1 MLMASM
7 FREIIE
13 FFGRLGIY
21 DVILPFLLVF
31 SITFAI
37 LEKTKIFG
45 VIEID
50 GVQYTRKSYNSIV
63 AFCLGFMVVASTQ
76 LVAIINEGL
85 ARVAVIMVAFVSFMI
100 SIGVFYGENDNIFGD
115 EGIRKVRPLIVG
127 LTFVAMILIMLSV
140 IETSDGISWLEVI
153 YTFIAANWDSAAVG
167 SVVLLGLI
175 VGFMAWVTKPPS
187 PAGGDKGGGG

>member
-1 MLMASM
+1 M
-7 FREIIE
+7 FRGIIE

-45 VIEID
+45 TIKTDD
-50 GVQYTRKSYNSIV
+50 GEFTRKSYNSIV

-76 LVAIINEGL
+76 LVAIINVGL

-100 SIGVFYGENDNIFGD
+100 TIGVFYGENDNIFGD
-115 EGIRKVRPLIVG
+115 EGVKKIRPFIVG

-140 IETSDGISWLEVI
+140 IQTSEGLSWLEI
-153 YTFIAANWDSAAVG
+153 MYGFIVDNWDSTAVG
-167 SVVLLGLI
+167 SVILLGFL
-175 VGFMAWVTKPPS
+175 VGFMAWITKTPK
-187 PAGGDKGGGG
+187 GDSK

>member
-1 MLMASM
+1 MTSM
-7 FREIIE
+7 FRDIIE

-37 LEKTKIFG
+37 LEKTRIFG
-45 VIEID
+45 TVKID
-50 GVQYTRKSYNSIV
+50 GVEYTRKSYNSIV

-100 SIGVFYGENDNIFGD
+100 AIGVFYGQEDNIFGD
-115 EGIRKVRPLIVG
+115 EGIKKVRPFIVG
-127 LTFVAMILIMLSV
+127 LTFVAMVLIMLSV
-140 IETSDGISWLEVI
+140 IETSDGLSWLEII
-153 YTFIAANWDSAAVG
+153 YGFIVANWDSAAVG
-167 SVVLLGLI
+167 SVVLLGLL
-175 VGFMAWVTKPPS
+175 VGFMAWVTKSPK
-187 PAGGDKGGGG
+187 PAGGDKEGGG